1 MPMLSH
7 TPFDGFAND
16 YCELS
21 RAGDTDEWGDVE
33 NEVMVLRG
41 PCDFQSQ
48 GRALERLQQIHES
61 ADALVFCQVDVAE
74 ARPNDQI
81 TIETADG
88 RVLEGTVI
96 EVYTLDDKLLVTL
109 L

>member
-1 MPMLSH
+1 MLDTSA
-7 TPFDGFAND
+7 FDAFAND

-21 RAGDTDEWGDVE
+21 RPADTNEWGDVE

-41 PCDFQSQ
+41 PCDFQQQ

-61 ADALVFCQVDVAE
+61 AGALVFCQVDVTG
-74 ARPNDQI
+74 ARPDDQI
-81 TIETADG
+81 TIETDDG

-109 L
+109 P

>member
-1 MPMLSH
+1 MLDTSA
-7 TPFDGFAND
+7 FDAFAND
-16 YCELS
+16 LATVT
-21 RAGDTDEWGDVE
+21 RAGSVDEWGE
-33 NEVMVLRG
+33 AGPSTEILQG
-41 PCDFQSQ
+41 PCDMQSQ
-48 GRALERLQQIHES
+48 GRALGRLQQIHEA
-61 ADALVFCQVDVAE
+61 ADALVFCQVDVVE

>member
-1 MPMLSH
+1 MIDTSA
-7 TPFDGFAND
+7 FDVFADD

-21 RAGDTDEWGDVE
+21 RAGSVDEWGEAGPSTDI
-33 NEVMVLRG
+33 LQG
-41 PCDFQSQ
+41 PCDMQSQ
-48 GRALERLQQIHES
+48 GRALERLQQTHES
-61 ADALVFCQVDVAE
+61 ADALVFCQVDVTG

-88 RVLEGTVI
+88 RTLEGTVI

-109 L
+109 P